1 MRFLFQPLVFSGY
14 SVKESKWV
22 ITLTTP
28 FILSRIMLP
37 INIKITAGYHTQC
50 GKHGDHVIYATVY
63 SHKLIKHPTVDAV
76 QGHDMYDVCT
86 VSIG

>member
-1 MRFLFQPLVFSGY
+1 MVAHEIFVSTLGVLGILIER
-14 SVKESKWV
+14 VK
-22 ITLTTP
+22 IGHHPLTTP

-63 SHKLIKHPTVDAV
+63 SHKLIEHPTVDAV
-76 QGHDMYDVCT
+76 QGHDMYVL
-86 VSIG
+86 